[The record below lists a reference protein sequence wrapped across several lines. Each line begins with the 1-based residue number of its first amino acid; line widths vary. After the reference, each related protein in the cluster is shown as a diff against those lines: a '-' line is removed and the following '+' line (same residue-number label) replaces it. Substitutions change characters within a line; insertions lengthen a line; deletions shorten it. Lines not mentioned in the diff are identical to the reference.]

1 MKLMDK
7 LEEKKKLL
15 SDSSTTKL
23 GIHWHEDIEEK
34 DNHYNIE
41 SIPEINSPERYIP
54 SPTRVTRNK
63 ISVSTR
69 KNELS
74 TRRDSN

>member
-1 MKLMDK
+1 MDK

-23 GIHWHEDIEEK
+23 AIHWHEDIEEK

-41 SIPEINSPERYIP
+41 SIPEINSP
-54 SPTRVTRNK
+54 
-63 ISVSTR
+63 
-69 KNELS
+69 
-74 TRRDSN
+74 